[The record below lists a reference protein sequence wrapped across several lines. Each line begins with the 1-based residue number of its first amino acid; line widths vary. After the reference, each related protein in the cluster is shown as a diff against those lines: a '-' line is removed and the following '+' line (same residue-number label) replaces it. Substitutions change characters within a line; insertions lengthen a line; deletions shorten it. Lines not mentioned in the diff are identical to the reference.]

1 MKNLANCK
9 PSEFLKQTNKIRKAV
24 SKWLELTKILEIR
37 KQQPEGLIQ
46 LTIDMNQEER
56 AKALLKNR
64 ELTEAQVK
72 ANMSEMLDA
81 MLDEYPDET
90 LEILGLLCFVEPKDI
105 DNHPMTDYIAAMN
118 ELIANQAVLGF
129 FTSLMQLG
137 TTVSSLASRP

>member
-24 SKWLELTKILEIR
+24 AKWLELTKILEIR
-37 KQQPEGLIQ
+37 KQQPEGIIK
-46 LTIDMNQEER
+46 LTVDMNQEER
-56 AKALLKNR
+56 ASALLKNR
-64 ELTEAQVK
+64 ELMEKQVRVN
-72 ANMSEMLDA
+72 ASQMLDA

-90 LEILGLLCFVEPKDI
+90 LEILGLLCFVEPKDV
-105 DNHPMTDYIAAMN
+105 DNHPMTEYIAAMD

-137 TTVSSLASRP
+137 TTITSLASRA